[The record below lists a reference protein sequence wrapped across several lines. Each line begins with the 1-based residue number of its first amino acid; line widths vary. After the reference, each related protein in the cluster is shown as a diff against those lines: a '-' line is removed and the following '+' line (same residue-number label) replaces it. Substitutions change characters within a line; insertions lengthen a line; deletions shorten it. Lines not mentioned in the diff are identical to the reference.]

1 MIKKIDIMG
10 ILLDDYTVREAL
22 HQIESFSD
30 DNVLRSIESISMQ
43 MLMEAEKDEE
53 LRNAISSLDLAI
65 VGQKEILEVAG
76 VGTMQRI
83 KETEENDFFYEFLK
97 RLERNHKRLFL
108 LGETEEKNNRIKEKL
123 IEQYPQLSIVG
134 EYALE
139 NCIGDQAAVINEMNA
154 ATPDL
159 VLSALPSPT
168 QEHFFW
174 EHKDKINARIWYGV
188 GDVEIDGRTG
198 VKKMVTSLL
207 HRGRLKSSIE
217 KYEKNNM
224 AL

>member
-22 HQIESFSD
+22 HQIESLSD

-43 MLMEAEKDEE
+43 MLMEAEQDEE

-76 VGTMQRI
+76 AGTMQRI

-108 LGETEEKNNRIKEKL
+108 LGETKEKNSRIKEKL
-123 IEQYPQLSIVG
+123 IEQYPQLSIAG

-159 VLSALPSPT
+159 VLSVLPSPT

-174 EHKDKINARIWYGV
+174 ERKDKINARIWYGV

-217 KYEKNNM
+217 KYEKKKEE
-224 AL
+224 

>member
-22 HQIESFSD
+22 HQIESLSD

-43 MLMEAEKDEE
+43 MLMEAEQDEE

-76 VGTMQRI
+76 AGTMQRI

-108 LGETEEKNNRIKEKL
+108 LGETKEKNSRIKEKL

-217 KYEKNNM
+217 KYEKKKEE
-224 AL
+224 

>member
-22 HQIESFSD
+22 HQIESLSD

-43 MLMEAEKDEE
+43 MLMEAEQDEE

-76 VGTMQRI
+76 AGTMQRI

-108 LGETEEKNNRIKEKL
+108 LGETKEKNSRIKEKL
-123 IEQYPQLSIVG
+123 IEQYPQLSIAG

-159 VLSALPSPT
+159 VLSVLSSPT

-217 KYEKNNM
+217 KYEKKKEE
-224 AL
+224 

>member
-22 HQIESFSD
+22 HQIESLSD

-43 MLMEAEKDEE
+43 MLMEAEQDEE

-76 VGTMQRI
+76 AGTMQRI

-108 LGETEEKNNRIKEKL
+108 LGETKEKNNRIKEKL
-123 IEQYPQLSIVG
+123 IEQYPQLSIAG

-159 VLSALPSPT
+159 VLSVLPSPT

-217 KYEKNNM
+217 KYEKKKEE
-224 AL
+224 

>member
-22 HQIESFSD
+22 HQIESLSD

-43 MLMEAEKDEE
+43 MLMEAEQDEE

-159 VLSALPSPT
+159 VLSVLPSPT

-174 EHKDKINARIWYGV
+174 EHKDKISARIWYGV
-188 GDVEIDGRTG
+188 GDVEIDGRMG

-217 KYEKNNM
+217 KYEKKKEE
-224 AL
+224 

>member
-22 HQIESFSD
+22 HQIESLSD

-43 MLMEAEKDEE
+43 MLMEAAQDEE

-76 VGTMQRI
+76 AGTMQRI

-108 LGETEEKNNRIKEKL
+108 LGETKEKNNRIKEKL
-123 IEQYPQLSIVG
+123 IEQYPQLSIAG

-159 VLSALPSPT
+159 VLSVLPSPP

-174 EHKDKINARIWYGV
+174 EHKDKINAWIWYGV

-217 KYEKNNM
+217 KYEKKKEE
-224 AL
+224 

>member
-43 MLMEAEKDEE
+43 MLMEAEQDEE

-76 VGTMQRI
+76 VGIMQRI

-159 VLSALPSPT
+159 VLSVLPSPA

-188 GDVEIDGRTG
+188 GDVEIDGRMG

-217 KYEKNNM
+217 KYEKKKEE
-224 AL
+224 

>member
-10 ILLDDYTVREAL
+10 ILLDDYTVRETL

-30 DNVLRSIESISMQ
+30 DNVLRSMESISMQ

-65 VGQKEILEVAG
+65 IGQKEILEVAG

-159 VLSALPSPT
+159 VLSVLPSPT

-217 KYEKNNM
+217 KYEKKKEE
-224 AL
+224 

>member
-43 MLMEAEKDEE
+43 MLMEAEQDEE

-159 VLSALPSPT
+159 VLSVLPSPA

-188 GDVEIDGRTG
+188 GDVEIDGRMG

-217 KYEKNNM
+217 KYEKKKEE
-224 AL
+224 

>member
-1 MIKKIDIMG
+1 MG

-22 HQIESFSD
+22 HQIGSFSD

-217 KYEKNNM
+217 KYEKKKEE
-224 AL
+224 

>member
-53 LRNAISSLDLAI
+53 LRNAISSLNLAI

-217 KYEKNNM
+217 KYEKKKEE
-224 AL
+224 

>member
-174 EHKDKINARIWYGV
+174 KHKDKINARIWYGV

-217 KYEKNNM
+217 KYEKKKEE
-224 AL
+224 